1 MYTFASNPIL
11 FTCACIHVHC
21 ICIKNTLNL
30 SSGRYWVHAVSNRHS
45 SSRCHTM
52 RPTIAASRSHV
63 TRGRR
68 SRLCGELVLMM
79 GHCTAMHGNG
89 WVIRIRSLRHPSKS
103 ETHNKIA
110 CTHVRVH
117 VQCTCTYNFTWVL
130 LWSRQTHSSYT
141 LVYARE
147 NTSNRETILC
157 YGCGLW
163 ACRYTNRVIPS
174 TLVSCT

>member
-110 CTHVRVH
+110 CTHVYMYNVH
-117 VQCTCTYNFTWVL
+117 A
-130 LWSRQTHSSYT
+130 HI
-141 LVYARE
+141 
-147 NTSNRETILC
+147 TSLGYC
-157 YGCGLW
+157 YGVGRHTHHTRWFMHVRILQIEKQYCVTVVAYGHADTQIASYLP
-163 ACRYTNRVIPS
+163 R
-174 TLVSCT
+174 